1 MGRAGLG
8 ALPVEGLP
16 SRGPHLPRS
25 LQSGLGAAFSGW
37 VLLPA
42 AMPGASQFWAKG
54 DQGGHPSSGQQDCVR
69 ANAVAFAAP
78 AHVRRLAS
86 CSSDTL
92 PPARCGEGWRAEAGW
107 GCLRLAQHT
116 ELWGSTCQQPV
127 LYLPVRDVV
136 TQCMCHQQQAANTPC
151 STRNWMSLPKRTWR
165 VLPPATL
172 VLQPL
177 SRPQGDPGDA
187 GRYKAAPRHKLD
199 LQTDLGLLGSREG
212 PHQTNCSACAP
223 ELQGPIHAAKEHR
236 ASETPRGPARRK
248 ARGKSF

>member
-69 ANAVAFAAP
+69 ANTVAFAAP

-92 PPARCGEGWRAEAGW
+92 PSARCGEGWRAEAG
-107 GCLRLAQHT
+107 
-116 ELWGSTCQQPV
+116 
-127 LYLPVRDVV
+127 
-136 TQCMCHQQQAANTPC
+136 
-151 STRNWMSLPKRTWR
+151 
-165 VLPPATL
+165 
-172 VLQPL
+172 
-177 SRPQGDPGDA
+177 
-187 GRYKAAPRHKLD
+187 
-199 LQTDLGLLGSREG
+199 
-212 PHQTNCSACAP
+212 
-223 ELQGPIHAAKEHR
+223 
-236 ASETPRGPARRK
+236 
-248 ARGKSF
+248 